1 MHTNAIAMPTAKLLP
16 ATLELTDGRYRLRP
30 WADADAEPLWTAAH
44 ESRDSVGKWLPWCH
58 AGYARSDAVAWINH
72 CQAGWR
78 SGGHFAF
85 AIFDAVE
92 GTLLG
97 GVGLNQRDA
106 EHHRA
111 NLGYWVR
118 QSHQQQGIAVAASG
132 MVARFGFDRLGLIR
146 LEIIVMPENQPS
158 RRVAEK
164 LGAQHEG
171 RLRQRLWLKGEP
183 HDAEAYAL
191 IPQDLQQANRAPQ
204 AIHDRRTPAGS

>member
-1 MHTNAIAMPTAKLLP
+1 MPTVKLHP
-16 ATLELTDGRYRLRP
+16 TTLELTDGRYRLRP
-30 WADADAEPLWTAAH
+30 WASADAELLWTAAR

-58 AGYARSDAVAWINH
+58 AGYALSDAITWINH

-85 AIFDAVE
+85 AIFDALD

-97 GVGLNQRDA
+97 AVGLSQRDT

-118 QSHQQQGIAVAASG
+118 QSHQQKGVALAATR
-132 MVARFGFDRLGLIR
+132 MVARFGFDKLGLIR

-158 RRVAEK
+158 RRIAEK

-171 RLRQRLWLKGEP
+171 RLRQRLWFKGKP

-191 IPQDLQQANRAPQ
+191 IPQDL
-204 AIHDRRTPAGS
+204 

>member
-1 MHTNAIAMPTAKLLP
+1 MHTNALAMPTAQLQST
-16 ATLELTDGRYRLRP
+16 TLELTDGRYRLRS
-30 WADADAEPLWTAAH
+30 WVDADAEPLWTAAR
-44 ESRDSVGKWLPWCH
+44 ESVDSVGKWLPWCH
-58 AGYARSDAVAWINH
+58 PDYALADAVTWINH

-85 AIFDAVE
+85 AIFDAID
-92 GTLLG
+92 GALLG
-97 GVGLNQRDA
+97 AVGLSQRDA

-118 QSHQQQGIAVAASG
+118 QSHQQQGIGLAATRL
-132 MVARFGFDRLGLIR
+132 VARFGFDKLGLIR

-164 LGAQHEG
+164 LGAQYEG
-171 RLRQRLWLKGEP
+171 RLRQRLWLKGKP

-191 IPQDLQQANRAPQ
+191 IPQDLQPAYRAP
-204 AIHDRRTPAGS
+204 